1 MDGGPVPP
9 PTEGGEGLH
18 FGGRAGAR
26 REVFVRVVATVVVS
40 IEGVTTSTIQAAGVL
55 LIAVRV
61 VDNLL
66 STTTLTT
73 TLGIFEVDDGGAVSS
88 TRCQGGGERT
98 RLVVMAAADFA
109 CRVDGETR
117 IDIFDVSVRA
127 GAKWRIVELGILI
140 EGVSSSS
147 GHSMVDLIAHAAYR
161 PCPCHQHRCF
171 ASLPLVLCGRRRAVT
186 LIHLNCLANGPSHT
200 GVMMH
205 CGPLARVG
213 HRGALHRRWRAILA
227 VRRRGRIVAEVDRI
241 LHDLP
246 ANLEVRTRRV
256 VDRSR
261 LWVARNLS
269 AEVHI
274 RALCLRNP
282 EAEGGRLI
290 CWSQL
295 SLGIRD
301 VSVLEVELPEGSG
314 FHIGLD

>member
-1 MDGGPVPP
+1 
-9 PTEGGEGLH
+9 
-18 FGGRAGAR
+18 
-26 REVFVRVVATVVVS
+26 
-40 IEGVTTSTIQAAGVL
+40 
-55 LIAVRV
+55 
-61 VDNLL
+61 
-66 STTTLTT
+66 
-73 TLGIFEVDDGGAVSS
+73 
-88 TRCQGGGERT
+88 
-98 RLVVMAAADFA
+98 MAAADFA

-127 GAKWRIVELGILI
+127 GAKVLRRLAGRSWIVELGILI

-171 ASLPLVLCGRRRAVT
+171 ASRRGEPDSGRTEKR
-186 LIHLNCLANGPSHT
+186 S
-200 GVMMH
+200 
-205 CGPLARVG
+205 
-213 HRGALHRRWRAILA
+213 HRRSQGRHSRAA
-227 VRRRGRIVAEVDRI
+227 VQVSACHLCPSFQAEVDRI

>member
-1 MDGGPVPP
+1 MPM
-9 PTEGGEGLH
+9 
-18 FGGRAGAR
+18 
-26 REVFVRVVATVVVS
+26 
-40 IEGVTTSTIQAAGVL
+40 
-55 LIAVRV
+55 
-61 VDNLL
+61 
-66 STTTLTT
+66 
-73 TLGIFEVDDGGAVSS
+73 SS
-88 TRCQGGGERT
+88 
-98 RLVVMAAADFA
+98 
-109 CRVDGETR
+109 
-117 IDIFDVSVRA
+117 
-127 GAKWRIVELGILI
+127 
-140 EGVSSSS
+140 
-147 GHSMVDLIAHAAYR
+147 
-161 PCPCHQHRCF
+161 
-171 ASLPLVLCGRRRAVT
+171 ASLFRKPRRAVT

-227 VRRRGRIVAEVDRI
+227 VRRRGRIVSACHLCPSFQAEVDRI